1 MSLNTSSDFWQA
13 VESAEER
20 SCCVGG
26 FWYMTN
32 YIDQTAKILK
42 DKKLSLRASI
52 LVIGGISVALW
63 SGIIAF
69 LLWAA

>member
-1 MSLNTSSDFWQA
+1 
-13 VESAEER
+13 
-20 SCCVGG
+20 
-26 FWYMTN
+26 MTN